1 MKFTGNEDH
10 SISLSEAAELT
21 ANYRETLTSAAEAK
35 AEYFGKEALLNLLN
49 QTACVGVR
57 IYYGLD
63 SAGVKKL
70 VLVGVDSDGNDLYE
84 GALMERGILCPTE
97 CSADNPLNS

>member
-1 MKFTGNEDH
+1 MKFTGMEDH

-21 ANYRETLTSAAEAK
+21 ANYRETLTNTAEAK
-35 AEYFGKEALLNLLN
+35 AEYFGKDALLALLDQN
-49 QTACVGVR
+49 ACVGVR

-63 SAGVKKL
+63 STGVKKL
-70 VLVGVDSDGNDLYE
+70 VLVGVDADGNDLYE
-84 GALMERGILCPTE
+84 GALMERGIICPPT